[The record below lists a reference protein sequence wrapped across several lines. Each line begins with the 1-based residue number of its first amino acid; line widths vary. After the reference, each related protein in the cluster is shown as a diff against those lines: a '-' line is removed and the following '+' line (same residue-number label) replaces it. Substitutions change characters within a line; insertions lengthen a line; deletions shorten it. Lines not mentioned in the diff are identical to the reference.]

1 MALDGT
7 PSHPRLLA
15 RGTRRAASEVG
26 EIRALI
32 YAPTPHRARFVET
45 ELDREGCIVQIGHSV
60 NAVVTVLVDDPA
72 PYPSLLVV
80 DFDDVDPIQL
90 MQLHTIRERGW
101 FGSIIGLGTVAAA
114 LRQSLAIDHVL
125 TPPFVQDSLR
135 DALAHLTAQTRQIP
149 VMRIVAAA
157 DR

>member
-1 MALDGT
+1 MSSDGT

-15 RGTRRAASEVG
+15 RGTRRSVGDAG

-45 ELDREGCIVQIGHSV
+45 ELDREGCVVQICHSI
-60 NAVVTVLVDDPA
+60 NGVVSVLVDDPA
-72 PYPSLLVV
+72 PYPSLLVI
-80 DFDDVDPIQL
+80 DFDDVDHIQL
-90 MQLHTIRERGW
+90 MQLHQIRERGW

-125 TPPFVQDSLR
+125 TPPFVRDSLR

-149 VMRIVAAA
+149 VMRATAG
-157 DR
+157 